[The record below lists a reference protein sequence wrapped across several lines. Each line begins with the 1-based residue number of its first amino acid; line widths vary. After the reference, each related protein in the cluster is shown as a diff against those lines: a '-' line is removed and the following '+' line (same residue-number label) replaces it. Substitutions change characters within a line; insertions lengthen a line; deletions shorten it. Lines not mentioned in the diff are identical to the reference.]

1 MGESVNLYEFKDR
14 DITGEYNGSKYVR
27 LDCILMEDY
36 RELYKNYD
44 NIDYIKS
51 NIDEEIEIKDEY
63 DVIDFIFGLEKIVFT
78 KFIDNFNINIEKYLG
93 KYIDSGDYIINLGSL
108 GAYMDIIDYSLLYN
122 RIKDRENINYNQYSS
137 GDRKSL
143 FTTVSSE
150 QEYFA
155 KPSFMNIPNKIP
167 IEIDLGNENNLT
179 SKVEELF
186 NDKIQGV
193 LLKNKMSYI
202 KIIRVY
208 NNGIPYNLKNN
219 EDKEKLVILFK
230 EIKNLENKYNI
241 IISTEFNS
249 VTPLLN
255 RIEYEMDIISKYKD
269 IESINKI
276 LYPGK
281 LVIFSAS
288 SISNSLVNVNENIKG
303 LDNDSVGL
311 GIISNYIKNG
321 LSISPILVLNKILK
335 ISDNIIDV
343 NYDELIYNTK
353 TSKTFS
359 DTTIN
364 HILLDKINMD
374 NLRIIIPYNKIL
386 GLTAYLDQIEIPSE
400 ILQKVVK

>member
-36 RELYKNYD
+36 RELYENYD

-155 KPSFMNIPNKIP
+155 KPSFMNISNKIP

-335 ISDNIIDV
+335 ISDNTIDV

>member
-36 RELYKNYD
+36 RELYENYD

-335 ISDNIIDV
+335 ISDNTIDV

>member
-14 DITGEYNGSKYVR
+14 DIIGEYNGSKYVR

-36 RELYKNYD
+36 RELYENYD

-137 GDRKSL
+137 SDRKSL
-143 FTTVSSE
+143 FTAVSSE

-335 ISDNIIDV
+335 ISDNTIDV

>member
-36 RELYKNYD
+36 RELYENYD

-137 GDRKSL
+137 SDRKSL

-155 KPSFMNIPNKIP
+155 KPSFMNNPNKIP

-335 ISDNIIDV
+335 ISDNTIDV

-374 NLRIIIPYNKIL
+374 NLKIIIPYNKIL

>member
-36 RELYKNYD
+36 RELYENYD

-137 GDRKSL
+137 SDRKSL

-208 NNGIPYNLKNN
+208 NNRIPYNLKNN

-335 ISDNIIDV
+335 ISDNTVDV